1 VIFIQSLYLIHDL
14 WRIIMIWNK
23 EAECMSAEDINEL
36 QLQRLQ
42 AVVKR
47 AYENVPYYNKR
58 YNDLNIEPEDIETLE
73 DIEKLPFT
81 SKTDLR
87 EAYPFGMFAVPTD
100 EIVEVHTT
108 SGTTGKPTVSG
119 YTEDDLD
126 IWGEVM
132 ARALTMTGVRKNDRI
147 QNSYGYGLFTGGMGV
162 HYGGQKIGAT
172 VIPISAGNTM
182 RQLEIMQD
190 FETTVLTCTP
200 SYGLYLSEVAENEG
214 IDTEKLKLKAGCF
227 GAEMWTEEMRQE
239 LEKRLNISAQNIYGL
254 TEIIGPGVAME
265 CSVKKGLHIFEDHFY
280 PEIIDTETLKQVPT
294 GQKGELVLTTLTREG
309 MPVIRFRTRDITAL
323 NKGVCA
329 CGRTQVKMDRITG
342 RSDDMLKI
350 RGVIVF
356 PSQIEKALLKIEG
369 LEPHYQII
377 VTRPHHL
384 DELEVMVETS
394 PVLFSDE
401 VKHVEEIKKNI
412 ENKIHSE
419 IGLRVNI
426 SLVEPK
432 SLPRSDGKAV
442 RVIDKRNI

>member
-1 VIFIQSLYLIHDL
+1 
-14 WRIIMIWNK
+14 
-23 EAECMSAEDINEL
+23 MSAQDTSEL
-36 QLQRLQ
+36 QLERLQ

-58 YNDLNIEPEDIETLE
+58 FTDMKIEPDDIETLE
-73 DIEKLPFT
+73 DINKLPFT
-81 SKTDLR
+81 TKADLR
-87 EAYPFGMFAVPTD
+87 DAYPFGMFAVPID

-119 YTEDDLD
+119 YTSDDLD

-132 ARALTMTGVRKNDRI
+132 ARALTMTGVLKNDRI

-200 SYGLYLSEVAENEG
+200 SYGMYLAEVAENEG
-214 IDTEKLKLKAGCF
+214 VDTAKLKLKAGCF
-227 GAEMWTEEMRQE
+227 GAEMWTDEMRDK

-265 CSVKKGLHIFEDHFY
+265 CPVKNGLHIFEDHFY
-280 PEIIDTETLKQVPT
+280 PEIIDPETLQQVPD
-294 GQKGELVLTTLTREG
+294 GDNGELVLTTLTREG
-309 MPVIRFRTRDITAL
+309 MPVIRFRTRDITSL
-323 NKGVCA
+323 NRGLCG
-329 CGRTQVKMDRITG
+329 CGRTQVKMNRITG
-342 RSDDMLKI
+342 RSDDMLKV

-356 PSQIEKALLKIEG
+356 PSQIEKALLKIKG
-369 LEPHYQII
+369 LEPQYQII

-384 DELEVMVETS
+384 DELEVQVETS
-394 PVLFSDE
+394 PAMFSDE
-401 VKHVEEIKKNI
+401 VKHVEEIKK
-412 ENKIHSE
+412 KH
-419 IGLRVNI
+419 R
-426 SLVEPK
+426 K
-432 SLPRSDGKAV
+432 
-442 RVIDKRNI
+442 